1 MLTQDQISKLLNRPL
16 TSAEVSNFDLY
27 LEIANEQ
34 LSAMLCFTPEL
45 VPSPSAPATRLY
57 ETREGYRTIFTAP
70 FVGTPVVSIEGVVQ
84 EADTYSVRQFDNL
97 NGTWFNSIVFK
108 SFIYRD
114 VDTVSITADWG
125 FTALPSDLSLVLAN
139 LFNMQSVNNS
149 GTSKVKSKKIE
160 DFSITYSD
168 VDEQADFNKN
178 YSGTIAK
185 YSLCNQTNVR
195 HGSVGYTWYDL
206 WN

>member
-1 MLTQDQISKLLNRPL
+1 MLTQAQLESLLNRTL
-16 TSAEVSNFDLY
+16 TSAEVTNLSLY
-27 LEIANEQ
+27 LEIAIQQ
-34 LSAMLCFTPEL
+34 LSALLCFTPEK
-45 VPSPSAPATRLY
+45 ATGTAVARLY

-70 FVGTPVVSIEGVVQ
+70 FVGTPVVSVDGVVQ
-84 EADTYSVRQFDNL
+84 EVDTYSVRQFDNL

-114 VDTVSITADWG
+114 IDTVSITADWG
-125 FTALPSDLSLVLAN
+125 FTALPSDLSLVIAN

-149 GTSKVKSKKIE
+149 GTGKVKSKKIE

-168 VDEQADFNKN
+168 VSEEERFNTQ

-185 YSLCNQTNVR
+185 YSLCSQSNVQ
-195 HGSVGYTWYDL
+195 HGDVRYPYWRG
-206 WN
+206 